1 VALVTIVG
9 TDTTTGNGMNV
20 CNERGGERGGDA
32 VILVV
37 MYTLMVRI
45 ETYAVLIFP
54 RCIFSHENITRLS
67 IS

>member
-1 VALVTIVG
+1 
-9 TDTTTGNGMNV
+9 MNV
-20 CNERGGERGGDA
+20 CNERAGGRRIDA

-37 MYTLMVRI
+37 MYTLMVQI
-45 ETYAVLIFP
+45 ETYTVLIFP